1 MAQCCLSAKETSTSL
16 PKMLVVL
23 KLANRTQS
31 LSVIIVRYFK
41 TDFSKDTY
49 MIAYML
55 CDTGT
60 S

>member
-1 MAQCCLSAKETSTSL
+1 
-16 PKMLVVL
+16 MLVVL

-31 LSVIIVRYFK
+31 LVVIIVRYFK

-55 CDTGT
+55 CDRDT